1 MAGEQK
7 RTYVFRVLASSHL
20 CVISSRME
28 GGANVLSEAITAS
41 VPILASRI
49 DGNVGI
55 LGVDYPGYFDV
66 GSTRELAQ
74 LLIRAETSPEYLAEL
89 RDRVRRC
96 RLFLLLRVSRPPGK
110 I

>member
-1 MAGEQK
+1 
-7 RTYVFRVLASSHL
+7 
-20 CVISSRME
+20 ME

-41 VPILASRI
+41 VPVLASRI